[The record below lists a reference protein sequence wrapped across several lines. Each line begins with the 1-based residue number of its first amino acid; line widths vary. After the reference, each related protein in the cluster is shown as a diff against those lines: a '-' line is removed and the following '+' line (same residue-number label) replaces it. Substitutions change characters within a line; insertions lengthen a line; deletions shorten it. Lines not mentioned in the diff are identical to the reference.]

1 MKYLIC
7 SGDSFTDQY
16 HRSQPHPEL
25 DTSWPKW
32 PELLGERLNMKVIN
46 AGGSG
51 QGNEYIYST
60 IQDVIESIEDK
71 SQIGLIIAAWS
82 ECARNDFQTGIGNPN
97 EDRDGWNSES
107 IDRTGN
113 ILGWVKRSLRLFK
126 NLEYMCQY
134 YDIPYIQFQMIPLFV
149 DYLKY
154 HSSSKFPGTRIF
166 KHKPY
171 SQYYDLILKKIIE
184 YEKILDI
191 SKFIGWPGVEE
202 LGGFTFNYEL
212 LGDVGLSSMED
223 QYKFGLTISKL
234 DAHPNAAGQVKI
246 AEYLYDRLD
255 VNVL

>member
-7 SGDSFTDQY
+7 SGDSFTDGNY
-16 HRSQPHPEL
+16 RSQQHPEM

-32 PELLGERLNMKVIN
+32 PELLGEKLNMKVIN

-82 ECARNDFQTGIGNPN
+82 ECARNDFQTGRGKLS
-97 EDRDGWNSES
+97 EQRYGWTSES

-113 ILGWVKRSLRLFK
+113 ILGWVKRSLRIFK

-134 YDIPYIQFQMIPLFV
+134 YHIPYIQFQMIPLFV

-154 HSSSKFPGTRIF
+154 HSSSKFPGTRTF
-166 KHKPY
+166 QHDPY
-171 SQYYDLILKKIIE
+171 TEYYDLILKKIIE
-184 YEKILDI
+184 YEKIVDI

-202 LGGFTFNYEL
+202 LGGFAFKYEL
-212 LGDVGLSSMED
+212 LGDASLSCIED
-223 QYKFGLTISKL
+223 QYKFGFTISKQ
-234 DAHPNAAGQVKI
+234 DGHPNAAGQVKI

-255 VNVL
+255 INVL